1 MALFGFGKKT
11 EEEKKGGC
19 SCGASCSPK
28 ETKAAQDGKPCSGI
42 IVLGGG
48 CAKCHELEANVKTAL
63 DEMGVDEGVE
73 LITDYAL
80 IASYGVM
87 STPALV
93 IGNRV
98 VSCGKVLKKDEI
110 IRLYRENA
118 AQEIS

>member
-11 EEEKKGGC
+11 EEEKKSGC
-19 SCGASCSPK
+19 ACGADTSPGDRNAVCGMK
-28 ETKAAQDGKPCSGI
+28 
-42 IVLGGG
+42 VLGGG
-48 CAKCHELEANVKTAL
+48 CVRCHELEANVKTAL